1 MKRTIVIILIIVVA
15 LVGAAFMLKK
25 NKAKMHEQTEL
36 AKKVN
41 ATVPVQIAEVKE
53 ENIGG
58 TFTATGTFAPSKQ
71 ILVVTEIAGRVV
83 SLPVDEGQFVT
94 KGQLLARIDFTTLE
108 AEVKS
113 AEANLQKLTTD
124 KERYQR
130 LVKSGG
136 ITQAQ
141 LDDVNLA
148 YVTAEARVITARK
161 KLSDSF
167 IRAPFAGYVNK
178 RFVEE
183 GTYLNAAKELFE
195 IVEMSKLNM
204 IVNVSEAQVLTVSQT
219 KDITVNADVYPGVSY
234 KAKVNFI
241 GAKADANLNFPV
253 ELEITNIKDKPLRAG
268 MYGRAN
274 FNLPSTTASL
284 VVPRSALIG
293 SVDNAQV
300 YVLNGDSVH
309 LKQIV
314 AGKAFANSVEVVS
327 GLEKGDR
334 VIITGQINLSD
345 GNKVTVLNK

>member
-1 MKRTIVIILIIVVA
+1 
-15 LVGAAFMLKK
+15 ML
-25 NKAKMHEQTEL
+25 
-36 AKKVN
+36 
-41 ATVPVQIAEVKE
+41 
-53 ENIGG
+53 
-58 TFTATGTFAPSKQ
+58 
-71 ILVVTEIAGRVV
+71 

-94 KGQLLARIDFTTLE
+94 KGQLLARIDFATSE

-136 ITQAQ
+136 VTQAQ
-141 LDDVNLA
+141 LDEVNLA

-161 KLSDSF
+161 KLADSF

-204 IVNVSEAQVLTVSQT
+204 IVNVSEAQVLSVSQT

-274 FNLPSTTASL
+274 FNLPSTTSSL
-284 VVPRSALIG
+284 VVPRAALIG

-300 YVLNGDSVH
+300 YVLSGDSVK
-309 LKQIV
+309 LKDIV
-314 AGKAFANSVEVVS
+314 AGKVFANTVEVVS
-327 GLEKGDR
+327 GLAKGDR
-334 VIITGQINLSD
+334 VVTTGQINLSD